1 MLKKLF
7 KYEWKFFWK
16 VPATIN
22 LALVIITLLGVTFI
36 ISPLWELDS
45 DFIDILMTTS
55 VMFYYLS
62 IFAGSIAVSAYIAI
76 RFYRSSY
83 TDEGYLTHTLPVT
96 PRQIIL
102 SKLFVSVIW
111 TFITGGIIV
120 ISVGVLFIT
129 VIMASIDFNFFY
141 EIGEVWEEFLSLF
154 GELGFNF
161 YFSAFLF
168 LLLSVAGSFFNI
180 LMLFSAVSLGQMF
193 SRHRIAGAVV
203 WYIAEYTI
211 VQFGSSILMSV
222 TLLGVFNSID
232 RFDSFS
238 SITTPLL
245 CFGLLL
251 TLAGDA
257 VLYFITEYMMKKRL
271 NLE

>member
-22 LALVIITLLGVTFI
+22 LALAIITLLGVTFI

-45 DFIDILMTTS
+45 DFIDILMATS
-55 VMFYYLS
+55 MMFYYLS
-62 IFAGSIAVSAYIAI
+62 IFAGSIAVSVYIAI

-111 TFITGGIIV
+111 SFITGGVIV
-120 ISVGVLFIT
+120 ISVGVLIATFIF
-129 VIMASIDFNFFY
+129 ASSNLNIFY

-154 GELGFNF
+154 GELGFDF
-161 YFSAFLF
+161 YFSAFLVF
-168 LLLSVAGSFFNI
+168 LLSVAGSFFNI
-180 LMLFSAVSLGQMF
+180 LMLFSAISLGQMF

-211 VQFGSSILMSV
+211 VQFGSSILMSIT
-222 TLLGVFNSID
+222 TLSLFNSMD
-232 RFDSFS
+232 RFDSVSFV
-238 SITTPLL
+238 TTPLL
-245 CFGLLL
+245 CGSLVL
-251 TLAGDA
+251 TLAGSV

-271 NLE
+271 NLD